1 MLIYDDLSK
10 KCHVLFKKLLLLL
23 WKFLSYLR
31 YVPSFK
37 SINGSSL
44 SRTKYD
50 GDSFTPTPVSDY
62 DLTPCNWVSNQNTS
76 VEIGIIELTEPS
88 DTLNYKPFFNSIFFN
103 MLIAYIKF
111 LIAYIG
117 IFVIATKTFL

>member
-1 MLIYDDLSK
+1 M
-10 KCHVLFKKLLLLL
+10 
-23 WKFLSYLR
+23 
-31 YVPSFK
+31 
-37 SINGSSL
+37 
-44 SRTKYD
+44 
-50 GDSFTPTPVSDY
+50 
-62 DLTPCNWVSNQNTS
+62 
-76 VEIGIIELTEPS
+76 EIGIIELTEPS